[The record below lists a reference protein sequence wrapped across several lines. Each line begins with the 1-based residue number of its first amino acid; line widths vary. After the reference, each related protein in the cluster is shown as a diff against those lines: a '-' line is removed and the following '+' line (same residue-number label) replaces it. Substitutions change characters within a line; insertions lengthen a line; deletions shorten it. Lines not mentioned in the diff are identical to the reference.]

1 MESTQHE
8 PGKEQ
13 AAPREASDDTAE
25 GIRSLEAER
34 RDPGPDL
41 EASGGMGAN
50 PAQAH
55 KGRADDRALREAG
68 VQSGTQRD
76 PNFPE
81 EDE

>member
-8 PGKEQ
+8 PRNERVD
-13 AAPREASDDTAE
+13 PSEASDDKAE
-25 GIRSLEAER
+25 GICSLEAKR
-34 RDPGPDL
+34 RDPGPGL
-41 EASGGMGAN
+41 QTSGGMGAN

-55 KGRADDRALREAG
+55 KGPADDRALREAR

-76 PNFPE
+76 PKFPE